1 MNFKRKLWWVQ
12 HKDKIFRIYAI
23 TLTLVLVILG
33 IIYFSYSKFS
43 SSNEMT
49 MYETTVEPFIKNDYF
64 IASYIDGEWSD
75 SIPGKNDGYEVDKI
89 VCDND
94 AVGTWDSET
103 WSINISNATKKIKCS
118 IYFKLTLVFDFD
130 YTGTEQVFTVPKTG
144 TYKLETWGAQGGSS
158 IGTVS
163 DLNGNY
169 DINNQS
175 SGGFGGY
182 SVGTYYFDLNNKMYI
197 NVGGG
202 GLSAKHYKKESVNK
216 NTTIGGYNGGAD
228 STYTDESGDWFVGS
242 GGGATHIASCSGLL
256 STLENYKE
264 NILIVS
270 GGGGG
275 SSYYMNTRDYYHY
288 GLGGH
293 GGGYKGTSSYNTYTS
308 QATVPLLDVT
318 GGYQFL
324 QNISYRDY
332 GVKNGAFGLGAT
344 YLLNNNAD
352 NKSSLA
358 AGGGG
363 GFYGGSSSYSR
374 GAGGGSGYIGNT
386 LLTNKAMYCYNC
398 EESSEESTKTISTTC
413 AEEKPTENC
422 AKKGNGYARI
432 TYIGNDK

>member
-1 MNFKRKLWWVQ
+1 MNFKRKLWWAQ
-12 HKDKIFRIYAI
+12 HKEQIFRIYAI

-118 IYFKLTLVFDFD
+118 IYFKLTTVFDFD
-130 YTGTEQVFTVPKTG
+130 YTGTEQVFTAPKTG
-144 TYKLETWGAQGGSS
+144 TYKIETWGAQGGNSSVNAYYGGYGSYS
-158 IGTVS
+158 IGNIFLEENK
-163 DLNGNY
+163 DL
-169 DINNQS
+169 
-175 SGGFGGY
+175 
-182 SVGTYYFDLNNKMYI
+182 YI
-197 NVGGG
+197 NAGGQG
-202 GLSAKHYKKESVNK
+202 ASACLKSICV
-216 NTTIGGYNGGAD
+216 GGYNGGGN
-228 STYTDESGDWFVGS
+228 SGAYMDDNRNWNAG
-242 GGGATHIASCSGLL
+242 GGGATHIATKSGLL
-256 STLENYKE
+256 NTLENYKDK
-264 NILIVS
+264 IIIVS

-275 SSYYMNTRDYYHY
+275 ATNRMNDGILGGHAGGIIGSSSVSTDTGCSYLGTGGNQTLGGKMYDCKSLYSNAIDGSFGQGGTYMNTIENYNSS
-288 GLGGH
+288 
-293 GGGYKGTSSYNTYTS
+293 GGGS
-308 QATVPLLDVT
+308 
-318 GGYQFL
+318 GY
-324 QNISYRDY
+324 
-332 GVKNGAFGLGAT
+332 
-344 YLLNNNAD
+344 
-352 NKSSLA
+352 
-358 AGGGG
+358 
-363 GFYGGSSSYSR
+363 YGGSFA
-374 GAGGGSGYIGNT
+374 GGGGSGYIGNS

-413 AEEKPTENC
+413 AEETPTENC